1 MNEINIYF
9 ETEPTP
15 VIKQNAA
22 ASFLVEMAKK
32 SIDQQ
37 EPTAPK
43 ADADKDEVPLW
54 EKYTLTIREAA
65 EYFHIGEKRLRAI
78 VEEHI
83 DADFVVMNGNRAMI
97 KRKLFERYLD
107 DASVV

>member
-1 MNEINIYF
+1 MNEINIIF
-9 ETEPTP
+9 ETEQTP
-15 VIKQNAA
+15 VIRQNAA

-32 SIDQQ
+32 NMDQ
-37 EPTAPK
+37 TAPK
-43 ADADKDEVPLW
+43 AEADKDEVPLW